1 MNAGARRTLEVVAA
15 MGYRR
20 VELAGFGDLPTPEAV
35 REAVEAAGLEM
46 VATHVPIEFLRR
58 DLGAVIRDTL
68 ALGTR
73 RVVCPILPA
82 ASFADEAACAAS
94 GKELAGIAKEMGEAG
109 LKFSYHV
116 HGRAEFVEL
125 GGKFALHRMLD
136 ECPGVEL
143 EIDVLWVAHAGLS
156 PADYIRQWGRR
167 GSLLHIKD
175 MAPDGTSTDLGRGT
189 LDLAGILAAAI
200 ETRTADGLIIEQE
213 HFTRP
218 PMQAAEVNLRVLTD
232 LCARA
237 RLHPGI
243 RV

>member
-1 MNAGARRTLEVVAA
+1 MES
-15 MGYRR
+15 
-20 VELAGFGDLPTPEAV
+20 
-35 REAVEAAGLEM
+35 AGLEM

-94 GKELAGIAKEMGEAG
+94 GRELAGIAEEMGGAG

-116 HGRAEFVEL
+116 HGRGEFADL

-136 ECPGVEL
+136 ECPEVDL
-143 EIDVLWVAHAGLS
+143 EIDVLWVARAGLS

-167 GSLLHIKD
+167 GSLVHLKD
-175 MAPDGTSTDLGRGT
+175 MAPDGTSTGLGHGT
-189 LDLAGILAAAI
+189 LDLAPILAA
-200 ETRTADGLIIEQE
+200 TRDAGTAGGIIVEQE
-213 HFTRP
+213 HFAEPPLQTR
-218 PMQAAEVNLRVLTD
+218 VHL
-232 LCARA
+232 
-237 RLHPGI
+237 
-243 RV
+243 